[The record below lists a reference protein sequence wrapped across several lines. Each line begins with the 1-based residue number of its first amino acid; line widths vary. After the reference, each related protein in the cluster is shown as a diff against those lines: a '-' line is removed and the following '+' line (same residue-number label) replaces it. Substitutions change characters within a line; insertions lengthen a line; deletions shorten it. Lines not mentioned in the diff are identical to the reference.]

1 LQDPIVYLYNN
12 KVYGSSFDFPVQSP
26 GRSAGGIE
34 ERRDGS
40 LFMALGSSRSAP
52 RARFPCASAGTGSAG
67 SSAEARPIPALRRR
81 QQDAVSDMEQQMEQ
95 SQIKAFLDAAH
106 EGVLAVDADGR
117 VTLFNTAA
125 ERLTGISADVVLGH
139 HVRDVIPNT
148 RLHIVLE
155 TGEAE
160 LDQIQDTGMTTVM
173 TNRVPVRNARG
184 EIVGAMAI
192 FRDISE
198 IKRLGCEIAEL
209 KETRTLLEAIVNSTQ
224 DAISVVDEKGMGLLI
239 NPAYTRLTGMTERE
253 VLHRPAT
260 VDIAEGESMHLQVLR
275 TRQPVKHVPMK
286 VGAARREVLVDVAPI
301 VVDGALKGSVAV
313 IHDVSEL
320 RSLTEQLDRAHR
332 LIRRLDTK
340 YTFDDIIAVSPIMQ
354 ELLEQARKAAATP
367 ATVLL
372 SGESGTGKELF
383 AHAIHHSSDRAQRP
397 FISVNCGAIPDT
409 LQESQLFG
417 YIEGAFTGAK
427 RGGQKGHF
435 VEAQG
440 GTIFLDE
447 IAESNLAVQTK
458 LLRVLQEKEI
468 VPVGASRPVPVD
480 VRVITATNVDLASLV
495 EKGHFRSDLFY
506 RLHVLPI
513 HIPPLRERREDIPP
527 LLNVLLN
534 KLNQEYSRH
543 VEGISPEAL
552 EMFCSYHWPGNVRE
566 LENML
571 GRALIN
577 MQPGEKTVRAEHL
590 PHTLSAF
597 ARPEVRNA
605 EGTEPLRVG
614 RSLAEAHA
622 AWEKALLEKAL
633 AMMNGNRTQVA
644 RLLRISV
651 RQLYNKLKRYRLG

>member
-1 LQDPIVYLYNN
+1 
-12 KVYGSSFDFPVQSP
+12 
-26 GRSAGGIE
+26 
-34 ERRDGS
+34 
-40 LFMALGSSRSAP
+40 
-52 RARFPCASAGTGSAG
+52 
-67 SSAEARPIPALRRR
+67 
-81 QQDAVSDMEQQMEQ
+81 MEQ
-95 SQIKAFLDAAH
+95 SQIRAFLDAAH
-106 EGVLAVDADGR
+106 EGVLAIDARGL

-125 ERLTGISADVVLGH
+125 ERLMGIPADAVLGR

-148 RLHIVLE
+148 RLHIVLD

-160 LDQIQDTGMTTVM
+160 LDQIQDTGLTTVM

-184 EIVGAMAI
+184 EIVGAMAV
-192 FRDISE
+192 FRDIGE

-224 DAISVVDEKGMGLLI
+224 DAISVVDEKGMGLII
-239 NPAYTRLTGMTERE
+239 NPAYTRLTGMTERD
-253 VLHRPAT
+253 VLGRPAT

-275 TRQPVKHVPMK
+275 TREPVKHVPMK

-301 VVDGALKGSVAV
+301 IVDGTLKGSVAV

-320 RSLTEQLDRAHR
+320 RSLTEQLDKAHR

-340 YTFDDIIAVSPIMQ
+340 YTFDDIVAVSPIMHA
-354 ELLEQARKAAATP
+354 LLEQAKRAAATP

-383 AHAIHHSSDRAQRP
+383 AHAIHHSSDRARRP

-417 YIEGAFTGAK
+417 YVEGAFTGAR

-435 VEAQG
+435 LEAQG

-447 IAESNLAVQTK
+447 IAESNMAVQTK

-480 VRVITATNVDLASLV
+480 VRVITATNVDLAYMV
-495 EKGHFRSDLFY
+495 EKGRFRSDLFY

-543 VEGISPEAL
+543 VEGIAPDAMAL
-552 EMFCSYHWPGNVRE
+552 FCSYHWPGNVRE

-577 MQPGEKTVRAEHL
+577 MQPGEKMVLAEHL
-590 PHTLSAF
+590 PLALSAF
-597 ARPEVRNA
+597 SRPAVENA
-605 EGTEPLRVG
+605 GDAEPLREG
-614 RSLAEAHA
+614 RSLADAHA
-622 AWEKALLEKAL
+622 AWEKALLRQAL
-633 AMMNGNRTQVA
+633 AMTSGNRTQVA
-644 RLLRISV
+644 KLLKISV
-651 RQLYNKLKRYRLG
+651 RQLYNKLTRHNLR